1 MHFFPNLEHYCVTI
15 GGFDPQDPEKWTRFD
30 SWSWELVLCLF
41 AAWTL
46 ICFALIKGVRSS
58 GKVMYFTVL
67 FPYAM
72 LIVLFGVGM
81 SLDGAIDGIT
91 YYIKPNMTRLADP
104 QVWSA
109 ATTQI
114 FYSLGV
120 TNGCI
125 IMLASYNKKNHN
137 CHRDA
142 LMVYRYRNKIQ
153 FHEKN

>member
-1 MHFFPNLEHYCVTI
+1 MTDQDQSWTPEEDFFNTRML
-15 GGFDPQDPEKWTRFD
+15 GGFDPQDPKKWTRFD

-46 ICFALIKGVRSS
+46 VCFALIKGVRSS

-120 TNGCI
+120 CGVTYVCVFHEI
-125 IMLASYNKKNHN
+125 FI
-137 CHRDA
+137 
-142 LMVYRYRNKIQ
+142 NKIVI
-153 FHEKN
+153 